1 MNKSYPTELQD
12 MNFDIEYYHQ
22 GYESAFRYVY
32 DVLTDLKPASKSEK
46 AFCQRFLN
54 DLKREDIVLNLKI
67 YNVVVAIANSLKH
80 QKGVLGG
87 KPIQLMP
94 WQQFLMLNLFCWF
107 YTSKAPAELA
117 GSRRYTKVFAFIP
130 RGNAKTQ
137 LAAIVS
143 ICGLVLTKNKTPK
156 CSTSASS
163 RKQASICFD
172 EIKAQIKSSSVA
184 LKKRFKLRANDIQ
197 LTGGGSIFPTSSEAD
212 NLDGERIVVG
222 ILDELHAHKN
232 RSVHDVIATSQS
244 SSLDPILFM
253 VTTAGNNTKSFCKEM
268 YDYAKGL
275 LFGEFENDQFLSIIY
290 ESDEEEIN
298 SELGLEQANPS
309 LDHAV
314 IRQTL
319 RNKAQEALMSEAA
332 LAGFATK
339 HLNRWYQY
347 SESALVQQSLIDDA
361 FKGPFPSD
369 AELSQMKQYVGLD
382 LAATS
387 DLSSIVSL
395 YVDTGGTMYARS
407 RNYIPESTYHSL
419 PSNYTSLYTEA
430 INRQSLV
437 LSGEIVTDLEQIKGD
452 LNQII
457 KAHKPK
463 EIGIDGAAGGLR
475 FGVEFKS
482 EYRKELTAVPQGFGL
497 SSAAITFIR
506 LLSTGMV
513 KFDPNDVLLKWCIE
527 NARVREGQ
535 QGDIAVIKSANHNL
549 KIDACIALLI
559 ALSLVPVVE
568 KSTQIR
574 TL

>member
-1 MNKSYPTELQD
+1 MSKSYPTELQD

-22 GYESAFRYVY
+22 GYKSAFRYVY

-107 YTSKAPAELA
+107 YTSKAPAELV
-117 GSRRYTKVFAFIP
+117 GDRRFTTLFCFVP

-137 LAAIVS
+137 IAAIV
-143 ICGLVLTKNKTPK
+143 CLVGLILTKNSFPVCTTSAASKFQARK
-156 CSTSASS
+156 CFDAIKGQINSSTSS
-163 RKQASICFD
+163 
-172 EIKAQIKSSSVA
+172 
-184 LKKRFKLRANDIQ
+184 LKKRFNVRANDI
-197 LTGGGSIFPTSSEAD
+197 LLNSGGCIYPTSSEAKTIE
-212 NLDGERIVVG
+212 GERVVVG
-222 ILDELHAHKN
+222 VLDELKDHPD
-232 RSVHDVIATSQS
+232 RRVHDAIATSQGAS
-244 SSLDPILFM
+244 KDPILM
-253 VTTAGNNTKSFCKEM
+253 MTTTAGDNVKCFAKEM

-290 ESDEEEIN
+290 ESDEKEID
-298 SELGLEQANPS
+298 SEIGFEQANPS

-314 IRQTL
+314 IRHAL
-319 RNKAQEALMSEAA
+319 RNKANQAKMSESAM
-332 LAGFATK
+332 AGFATK

-506 LLSTGMV
+506 LLSTGQI
-513 KFDPNDVLLKWCIE
+513 KFDPNDVMLKWCIE

-549 KIDACIALLI
+549 KIDACIATLI

>member
-32 DVLTDLKPASKSEK
+32 DVLMDLKPASKSEK
-46 AFCQRFLN
+46 AFCQRFLD

-80 QKGVLGG
+80 QKGPLGG
-87 KPIQLMP
+87 TSIQLMP

-107 YTSKAPAELA
+107 YTSKASAELA
-117 GSRRYTKVFAFIP
+117 GNRRFTKVFAFIP

-137 LAAIVS
+137 LAAVVS

-172 EIKAQIKSSSVA
+172 EIKSQIKSSSVA
-184 LKKRFKLRANDIQ
+184 LKKRFKIRANEIL
-197 LTGGGSIFPTSSEAD
+197 LTAGGSIFPTSSEAD

-232 RSVHDVIATSQS
+232 RSVHDAIATSQS

-253 VTTAGNNTKSFCKEM
+253 ITTAGNNTKSFCKEM
-268 YDYAKGL
+268 YDYSKGV

-319 RNKAQEALMSEAA
+319 RNKAKEALMSEAA

-339 HLNRWYQY
+339 HLNRWYQF

-369 AELSQMKQYVGLD
+369 TELSQMKQYIGLD

-387 DLSSIVSL
+387 DLSSLVSL
-395 YVDTGGTMYARS
+395 YSAPDGMFYARS
-407 RNYIPESTYHSL
+407 RNYIPKDTYQAL

-430 INRQSLV
+430 VNRKSLH
-437 LSGEIVTDLEQIKGD
+437 LAGEIVTDLEQIKED
-452 LNQII
+452 LNQLVTMY
-457 KAHKPK
+457 KPR

-475 FGVEFKS
+475 FGVEYKNT
-482 EYRKELTAVPQGFGL
+482 YRKELTSVQQGFGL
-497 SSAAITFIR
+497 SSAAINFIR
-506 LLSTGMV
+506 LISTGQI
-513 KFDPNDVLLKWCIE
+513 KFDPNDVMLKWCIE

-535 QGDIAVIKSANHNL
+535 QGDIAIIKSANHNL

-568 KSTQIR
+568 KQKQIR

>member
-1 MNKSYPTELQD
+1 MTKSYPTELQD

-32 DVLTDLKPASKSEK
+32 DVLMDLKPASKSEK

-232 RSVHDVIATSQS
+232 RSVHDAIATSQS

-253 VTTAGNNTKSFCKEM
+253 ITTAGNNTKSFCKEM

-369 AELSQMKQYVGLD
+369 AELSQMKAYVGCD
-382 LAATS
+382 LGPRS
-387 DLSSIVSL
+387 DFTSIVSL
-395 YVDTGGTMYARS
+395 FVNSDGTLYAKS
-407 RNYIPESTYHSL
+407 KNFIPNTTYDAL
-419 PSNYTSLYTEA
+419 PGNYTALYTEA
-430 INRQSLV
+430 INSGSLS
-437 LSGEIVTDLEQIKGD
+437 LAGEIVTDLD
-452 LNQII
+452 TVSNTLNHM
-457 KAHKPK
+457 KNSLKPK
-463 EIGIDGAAGGLR
+463 EIGIDGACGGLL
-475 FGVEFKS
+475 FAEQFKAK
-482 EYRKELTAVPQGFGL
+482 YRKELTAVPQGYGM
-497 SSAAITFIR
+497 SSAIIIFIR
-506 LLSTGMV
+506 LMAEGKI
-513 KFDPNDVLLKWCIE
+513 KFDPNDVMLRWCIE
-527 NARVREGQ
+527 NARGEEGQ
-535 QGDIAVIKSANHNL
+535 YGGIKVIKSANHNL
-549 KIDACIALLI
+549 KIDACVALLV